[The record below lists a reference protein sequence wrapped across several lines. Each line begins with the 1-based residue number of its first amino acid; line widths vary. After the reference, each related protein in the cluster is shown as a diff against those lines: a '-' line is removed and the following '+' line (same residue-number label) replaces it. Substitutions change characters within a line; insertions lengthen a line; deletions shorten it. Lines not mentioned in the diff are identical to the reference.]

1 VEEDRQIMVSKENP
15 RPGGRSAR
23 VQATVHAAVSA
34 MLLEMERSALT
45 IPLIAQRANVTP
57 STIYRRWGDLGE
69 LLADVAL
76 ARLQP
81 ETEPGDSGNPRTDL
95 AAWVEQYADEMAS
108 KVGRQLLHD
117 VLATGDRPN
126 VERCC
131 AYTRQQLAVI
141 VERAAARNE
150 AFPSLQE
157 LMDHVVS
164 PIIFRIL
171 FDHAADSA
179 DVRQLVE
186 RVLPADGGSAR
197 QELVHAN
204 GLEKIAS

>member
-1 VEEDRQIMVSKENP
+1 MVSKQNP

-23 VQATVHAAVSA
+23 VQTAVHAAVGV
-34 MLLEMERSALT
+34 LLSKMDRSELT
-45 IPLIAQRANVTP
+45 IPLIAQHADVTP

-81 ETEPGDSGNPRTDL
+81 ETEPADTGNPRADL
-95 AAWVEQYADEMAS
+95 SAWVEQYADEMS
-108 KVGRQLLHD
+108 SDTGRQLLQD

-131 AYTRQQLAVI
+131 AFTRQQLAII
-141 VERAAARNE
+141 VERAKAGNE
-150 AFPSLQE
+150 EFPSLQE
-157 LMDHVVS
+157 LMDHLVS

-171 FDHAADSA
+171 FDDPADAA
-179 DVRQLVE
+179 DVRQLLE
-186 RVLPADGGSAR
+186 HILQAR
-197 QELVHAN
+197 R
-204 GLEKIAS
+204 

>member
-1 VEEDRQIMVSKENP
+1 MVSKENP

-23 VQATVHAAVSA
+23 VQATVHATVNA
-34 MLLEMERSALT
+34 MLSEMERGALT

-57 STIYRRWGDLGE
+57 STIYRRWGDLSE

-81 ETEPGDSGNPRTDL
+81 ETEPADTGNPRADL
-95 AAWVEQYADEMAS
+95 ASWIEQYADEMSSA
-108 KVGRQLLHD
+108 VGRQLLHD

-141 VERAAARNE
+141 VARAEAGKV
-150 AFPSLQE
+150 AFPTLQE
-157 LMDHVVS
+157 LMDHLVS

-171 FDHAADSA
+171 FDQGADAAD
-179 DVRQLVE
+179 VQQLV
-186 RVLPADGGSAR
+186 RHILPEASKGATPGR
-197 QELVHAN
+197 KLV
-204 GLEKIAS
+204 GDWS